1 MTPRES
7 LIYLD
12 HHATTP
18 VDPRV
23 VDVMSPWWTT
33 WAANASSI
41 SHRAGDRAREAV
53 EAARAEVAAELRC
66 DAREIV
72 FTSGATEANNLAL
85 KGVLLGRHTQ
95 QRLVTAAAEHR
106 SILDPARRLQRQGV
120 DVAVLSVTAS
130 GGVDREQLREAI
142 HPGTTL
148 VSLMWANNEVGTL
161 NDIAGIAELCQQAG
175 VPLHVDASQAAGK
188 LAIRLDELPI
198 HLLSLTA
205 HKFHGP
211 QGIGVLIV
219 RRGELLR
226 PLQPLFNGGGHEQGL
241 RSGTLP
247 VPLVVGMGAA
257 LTIAAE
263 ERDRDNLRIGALRD
277 QLWNGLRQRVPEITR
292 NSPASNGLPHNLN
305 LRVGGVDGDVLM
317 MRLQAT
323 RLCVSSGAA
332 CTSARSEPSH
342 VLRAMGLSDQDA
354 RASLRFGLGR
364 FTTAA
369 QIADAIDI
377 VARTVSDIRS
387 AG

>member
-1 MTPRES
+1 MTPQES
-7 LIYLD
+7 FIYLD

-23 VDVMSPWWTT
+23 VETMSSWWTT

-41 SHRAGDRAREAV
+41 SHRAGDWAREAV
-53 EAARAEVAAELRC
+53 EAARAEIAEELRC
-66 DAREIV
+66 DARELV

-85 KGVLLGRHTQ
+85 KGVLAGRQTQ
-95 QRLVTAAAEHR
+95 QRLLTAAAEHR

-120 DVAVLSVTAS
+120 DVSVLPVTAS
-130 GGVDREQLREAI
+130 GSIDPGRLREAI
-142 HPGTTL
+142 DLGTTL
-148 VSLMWANNEVGTL
+148 VSIMWANNEVGTL
-161 NDIAGIAELCQQAG
+161 SEVAEIADLCQQAG

-188 LAIRLDELPI
+188 LAIRLNELPVN
-198 HLLSLTA
+198 LLSLTA

-211 QGIGVLIV
+211 QGIGVLVV

-226 PLQPLFNGGGHEQGL
+226 PLQPLLDGGGHEQGL

-257 LTIAAE
+257 LTIAAK
-263 ERDRDNLRIGALRD
+263 ERVDDNQRIGALRD
-277 QLWNGLRQRVPEITR
+277 QLWNGLQQRVPEVTR
-292 NSPASNGLPHNLN
+292 NSPASNCLPHNLN
-305 LRVGGVDGDVLM
+305 IRVGGVDGDVLM
-317 MRLQAT
+317 MRLKAT

-342 VLRAMGLSDQDA
+342 VLRAMGLSDQEA

-369 QIADAIDI
+369 HIADAIDI
-377 VARTVSDIRS
+377 IAQTVSDIRNE
-387 AG
+387 G